1 MLRISPTMFENISI
15 QAGSK
20 ALEIIQD
27 EGLDMD
33 RVKVLAGASGS
44 AKFLVLTGID
54 RVVISLLKN
63 RTLPLYL
70 IGTSIGAFRMAAF
83 CQPDPL
89 GALKTLEQEYIAQQY
104 SLRPTP
110 KEVTTETRRILDA
123 YIDDD
128 QIAAILSHPFMRLSF
143 LSNKCRGLL
152 ALDHSF
158 AQWPGLLLAA
168 GANVLG
174 RKYLKYFL
182 ERALFCSPN
191 PLNPGTRP
199 PFAGMDEFPIHLHD
213 LTPSNFKQAL
223 LSSGSI
229 PVAMEGVS
237 DIHGVPGVFRDGGV
251 LDYHLDIPFLPGSD
265 QLVLYPHFYDFIT
278 PGWFDKNL
286 HRKPDPKNMENLV
299 LVSPSRKFV
308 QGLPLG
314 KIPDRKDFTAYRGND
329 DQRRAHWRIAIE
341 KSKRLGD
348 EFAEAVE
355 SGRIKEIVRPL

>member
-1 MLRISPTMFENISI
+1 MPRISPTMFENITI
-15 QAGSK
+15 HAGSK

-44 AKFLVLTGID
+44 AKFLVLTWID
-54 RVVISLLKN
+54 RVVLSLLKD
-63 RTLPLYL
+63 RILPLYL

-89 GALKTLEQEYIAQQY
+89 GALETLEQEYIAQQY
-104 SLRPTP
+104 SLKPTP
-110 KEVTTETRRILDA
+110 NEVTTETRRILDA

-128 QIAAILSHPFMRLSF
+128 KIEAMLNHPFMRLNF
-143 LSNKCRGLL
+143 LSNKCKGLL
-152 ALDHSF
+152 RSDHPF

-168 GANVLG
+168 GVNLLG
-174 RKYLKYFL
+174 RRHLKCFL
-182 ERALFCSPN
+182 ERALFCSPG
-191 PLNPGTRP
+191 PRGTLP

-229 PVAMEGVS
+229 PIAMEGVS
-237 DIHGVPGVFRDGGV
+237 DIDGVPGVFRDGGV
-251 LDYHLDIPFLPGSD
+251 LDYHLDIPFLPESD
-265 QLVLYPHFYDFIT
+265 QLVLYPHFYDTIT

-286 HRKPDPKNMENLV
+286 HRQPDPKNMESLV

-308 QGLPLG
+308 RDLPTG
-314 KIPDRKDFTAYRGND
+314 KIPDRKDFMTYKGND
-329 DQRRAHWRIAIE
+329 DQRRAHWRTAI
-341 KSKRLGD
+341 KRSRRLGD

-355 SGRIKEIVRPL
+355 SKKIGEIVRPL

>member
-1 MLRISPTMFENISI
+1 MPLISPTMFENISI

-33 RVKVLAGASGS
+33 RVRVLAGASGS

-54 RVVISLLKN
+54 RVVISLFKD

-70 IGTSIGAFRMAAF
+70 LGTSIGAFRMAAF

-89 GALKTLEQEYIAQQY
+89 VALETLEQEYIAQQY
-104 SLRPTP
+104 SLKPTP
-110 KEVTTETRRILDA
+110 KEVTAETRRILDA
-123 YIDDD
+123 YINDD
-128 QIAAILSHPFMRLSF
+128 QIEAMLSHPFMRLSF

-152 ALDHSF
+152 TSDHPF
-158 AQWPGLLLAA
+158 FQWPGLLLAA
-168 GANVLG
+168 GGNLLG
-174 RKYLKYFL
+174 RKHLGYFL
-182 ERALFCSPN
+182 ERALFCSPG
-191 PLNPGTRP
+191 PLP
-199 PFAGMDEFPIHLHD
+199 PFAGMDEFPIHIHG

-229 PVAMEGVS
+229 PIAMEGVS
-237 DIHGVPGVFRDGGV
+237 DICGVPGVFRDGGV

-286 HRKPDPKNMENLV
+286 HRKPDLKNLENLV

-308 QGLPLG
+308 RDLPLG
-314 KIPDRKDFTAYRGND
+314 KIPDRKDFMAYRGED
-329 DQRRAHWRIAIE
+329 DQRRVHWRTAIE
-341 KSKRLGD
+341 KNRQLGD

-355 SGRIKEIVRPL
+355 SGKIKEIVRPL